1 MLVSLVNYFSR
12 SISLHSSVNCLFRS
26 FFRLSARFTVF
37 LVCHYT
43 ESIIVLSPFLHL
55 NLVVIDRSLLNN
67 NLLLIIP
74 KYKFIFLKTRQ
85 KTERSKQRFVSLAKY
100 RNYIIYIYIFT
111 IFSIPRI
118 FYINN
123 VYHARSVHFPFFKS
137 HK

>member
-100 RNYIIYIYIFT
+100 RNYIIYIYIYLLYLVYLGYFT
-111 IFSIPRI
+111 
-118 FYINN
+118 
-123 VYHARSVHFPFFKS
+123 
-137 HK
+137 